1 LYTGGKTGCIKVWSV
16 VDEKLKLM
24 GDLIGHNKAVNGL
37 TDIGVSSSKEL
48 ASAGDDKRIRIWKYF
63 E

>member
-1 LYTGGKTGCIKVWSV
+1 M